1 MGRPLRN
8 VPRPRC
14 PIPGHCGRRVLL
26 AGTYGLPGHRRPRY
40 RCVPELPGEAT
51 HTFIEPQPR
60 QITDGAVCLKGP
72 RTPRNYEFPI
82 KEIAAALVAMG
93 RGLTYKEAAARAR
106 THANRFRQ
114 DRYSSHGQL
123 VADWVELFAPVVFAK
138 LGPSAWPTVDS
149 LVLDHLPFRIPAVN
163 ASGKAIPAGIVAF
176 DIMAAMG
183 YENHR
188 AKIWLLGASPTVL
201 TGDWLAFLN
210 RLPGD
215 VERVVTDG
223 HGGTI
228 GGACRR
234 WPTAVMWR
242 SEWHISK
249 AIQRLLA
256 QDKVPETDPAWNLRD
271 IYDSAADW
279 TVYVALADTAA
290 APRLRRWV
298 KWHDSDLATQ
308 IANRPNPVKDG
319 TPLTTGGLE
328 HLLEPIKVA
337 VNPRKQAFTNRRRLD
352 CLLMLMQL
360 ELNRQADELVYA
372 KVISDWLSANQLPDK
387 RPGTAPLLRRSVVD
401 HGGSSLPSPQSVLA
415 RKQNRLI
422 HRQ

>member
-1 MGRPLRN
+1 
-8 VPRPRC
+8 
-14 PIPGHCGRRVLL
+14 
-26 AGTYGLPGHRRPRY
+26 
-40 RCVPELPGEAT
+40 
-51 HTFIEPQPR
+51 
-60 QITDGAVCLKGP
+60 
-72 RTPRNYEFPI
+72 
-82 KEIAAALVAMG
+82 MG
-93 RGLTYKEAAARAR
+93 RGLSYKEAAARAR
-106 THANRFRQ
+106 THADRFRQ

-138 LGPSAWPTVDS
+138 LGPAAWPISDS

-163 ASGKAIPAGIVAF
+163 ASGEAIPAGVVAF

-188 AKIWLLGASPTVL
+188 ARIWLLGASPTAL
-201 TGDWLAFLN
+201 TDDWLAFLN
-210 RLPGD
+210 RLPGE

-228 GGACRR
+228 SGARRR
-234 WPTAVMWR
+234 WPAALTWR

-249 AIQRLLA
+249 AIQKLLS
-256 QDKVPETDPAWNLRD
+256 QDKVPETDPAWNLRG

-279 TVYVALADTAA
+279 KAYVALIEAA
-290 APRLRRWV
+290 PAPRLRRWL
-298 KWHDSDLATQ
+298 KRYGSDLANQ
-308 IANRPNPVKDG
+308 VALRPNPVRDG

-337 VNPRKQAFTNRRRLD
+337 INPRKQAFTNRRRLD
-352 CLLMLMQL
+352 RLLMLMQL
-360 ELNRQADELVYA
+360 ELNRRADELVYA

-387 RPGTAPLLRRSVVD
+387 RPGTAPLLRRSVAD

-422 HRQ
+422 HR